1 MNLDQCPVTSD
12 EKQRMVAEAAYFRF
26 ANRNFTGGDPVAD
39 WVTAEADIENSLKV
53 FCSVKPQRKA
63 LADYQRIGVVET
75 VEKWFHRLAFWA
87 K

>member
-26 ANRNFTGGDPVAD
+26 ANRNFTGGDPVED

-53 FCSVKPQRKA
+53 FCSVKPQRKT

>member
-1 MNLDQCPVTSD
+1 MKLDQCPVTSD

-26 ANRNFTGGDPVAD
+26 ENRNFTGGDPVED

-53 FCSVKPQRKA
+53 FCSAKTQRKA
-63 LADYQRIGVVET
+63 LTDYQRSGFVET
-75 VEKWFHRLAFWA
+75 VEKWFLRLTSWV

>member
-1 MNLDQCPVTSD
+1 MKLDQCPVTSD

-26 ANRNFTGGDPVAD
+26 ANRNFTGGDPVED

-63 LADYQRIGVVET
+63 LADYQRMGLVET
-75 VEKWFHRLAFWA
+75 VEKWFHRLASWA

>member
-1 MNLDQCPVTSD
+1 MKLDQCPVTSD
-12 EKQRMVAEAAYFRF
+12 EKQRMVAEAAYLRF
-26 ANRNFTGGDPVAD
+26 ANRNFTGGDPVED

-75 VEKWFHRLAFWA
+75 VEKWFHRLASWA